1 MTKNANA
8 TDTTTAPTATLWER
22 REFLKTTAAAAG
34 ALGIGAACTAG
45 TDSPPA
51 PPSPLSILIL
61 GGTGFIGPHMVEY
74 AMARGHTLTLFN
86 RGRTNTH
93 LFPDVEKLVGDR
105 ANDLAA
111 LEGRTWDAV
120 IDNSGFIP
128 RHVRESAA
136 LLADSGRYAFVSTIS
151 AYKDLA
157 TPGITEEYD
166 VARLE
171 DPALEDTDE
180 WDGATYGPFKALC
193 EEAVQEVF
201 GDRANVVR
209 PGYIVG
215 PRDGTDR
222 WTYWPVRVAAGGDVA
237 VPGTPED
244 PVQFIDA
251 RDLAQWIVHMMEDG
265 IGGVFNGVGPAEQID
280 MATMLETAR
289 EVSGSDAA
297 FHWMEFEFVREQGA
311 FFPIW
316 APPEGDF
323 AAVHKVSNAAAVA
336 AGYASRPVADTIRD
350 TLAWWNE
357 EALADRPDGMRNG
370 LRTREMERGP
380 AAMEAMRE
388 AERALL
394 EAWRARDAE

>member
-1 MTKNANA
+1 MAGDA
-8 TDTTTAPTATLWER
+8 MALWDR
-22 REFLKTTAAAAG
+22 RDFLKTTAAAAG
-34 ALGIGAACTAG
+34 AVGFGGAC
-45 TDSPPA
+45 A
-51 PPSPLSILIL
+51 PSDEPDPGPSPMSILIL

-74 AMARGHTLTLFN
+74 AMERGHTITLFN

-93 LFPDVEKLVGDR
+93 LFPEVEKLVGDR
-105 ANDLAA
+105 ADNLTA

-128 RHVRESAA
+128 RHVRASAA
-136 LLADSGRYAFVSTIS
+136 LLADSGRYAFVSSIS

-157 TPGITEEYD
+157 TPGITEDYE

-171 DPALEDTDE
+171 DPAMEEADE
-180 WDGATYGPFKALC
+180 WDGSTYGPFKVLC

-201 GDRANVVR
+201 GDRANIVR

-237 VPGTPED
+237 VPGTPAD
-244 PVQFIDA
+244 PMQFIDA
-251 RDLAQWIVHMMEDG
+251 RDLAQWVVRMMENG
-265 IGGVFNGVGPAEQID
+265 TGGVFNGVGPDEPVD
-280 MATMLETAR
+280 METMLEACR

-297 FHWMEFEFVREQGA
+297 FHWIDDFAFVQERSA
-311 FFPIW
+311 YFPIW

-323 AAVHKVSNAAAVA
+323 AAVHVVSNAAAVG
-336 AGYASRPVADTIRD
+336 AGYTSRPVADTIRD
-350 TLAWWNE
+350 TLAWWND

-370 LRTREMERGP
+370 LRTADMERGP
-380 AAMEAMRE
+380 ATVEAMRE

-394 EAWRARDAE
+394 EAWSARSG

>member
-1 MTKNANA
+1 MADDA
-8 TDTTTAPTATLWER
+8 TTLWDR
-22 REFLKTTAAAAG
+22 RDFLKTTAAAAG
-34 ALGIGAACTAG
+34 AVGFGAACAPSDEP
-45 TDSPPA
+45 DSG
-51 PPSPLSILIL
+51 PSPMSILIL

-74 AMARGHTLTLFN
+74 AMERGHTITLFN

-105 ANDLAA
+105 ADNLTA

-128 RHVRESAA
+128 RHVRASAA
-136 LLADSGRYAFVSTIS
+136 VLADSGRYAFVSSIS

-157 TPGITEEYD
+157 TPGITEDYE

-171 DPALEDTDE
+171 DPAMEEADD
-180 WDGATYGPFKALC
+180 WDNSTYGPFKVLC

-201 GDRANVVR
+201 GDRANIVR

-237 VPGTPED
+237 VPGTPAD
-244 PVQFIDA
+244 PIQFIDA
-251 RDLAQWIVHMMEDG
+251 RDLAQWVVRMMENG
-265 IGGVFNGVGPAEQID
+265 TGGVFNGVGPDEPVD
-280 MATMLETAR
+280 METMLEACR
-289 EVSGSDAA
+289 DVSGSDAA
-297 FHWMEFEFVREQGA
+297 FHWIDDFAFLQEQSA
-311 FFPIW
+311 YFPIW

-323 AAVHKVSNAAAVA
+323 AAVHMVSNAAAVA
-336 AGYASRPVADTIRD
+336 AGYTSRPIADTIRD
-350 TLAWWNE
+350 TLAWWND
-357 EALADRPDGMRNG
+357 EALPDRPDGMRNG
-370 LRTREMERGP
+370 LRTAEMERGP
-380 AAMEAMRE
+380 ATVDAMRE

-394 EAWRARDAE
+394 EAWSARSG